1 MSRCPKCGEYNGDQD
16 DYCYNCGTRLVYVS
30 NQDGF
35 DVLVRDFRLQS
46 FWALRLIAYGF
57 DVFFV
62 SVFGFLLSVFAY
74 FPLLFG
80 SLLGSNWDWRG
91 VWAAPFYLGL
101 GQIIYSSLTEYAYG
115 ATFGKQIIGLK
126 VVNRKNK
133 RPSIFSVFIRNL
145 SKAHWVML
153 LIDFISGVFRSV
165 DPRDKYLEKVS
176 GTYVFNTGRGIQI
189 PFLSRPYRTDVG
201 REIVP
206 VNVVQSFDPFS
217 ILNVGVLFVVVATI
231 ILNSPSLPVESFGWL
246 ISSIETGYQE
256 PPVNLLSS
264 SYWFLMA
271 MGVWGIV
278 SGVARYLLKIH
289 PIKSVQDIVNGCAGL
304 VLGVYLRNAQFTMNG
319 LVTYLSFLIGFM
331 ILQIVFYFYY
341 SKVKEIPSQ

>member
-1 MSRCPKCGEYNGDQD
+1 MQ
-16 DYCYNCGTRLVYVS
+16 VS

-35 DVLVRDFRLQS
+35 DVLIRDFRLQS
-46 FWALRLIAYGF
+46 FWALRLIAYGL

-62 SVFGFLLSVFAY
+62 SIFGFLLSVFAY

-101 GQIIYSSLTEYAYG
+101 GQIVYSSMTEYVYG
-115 ATFGKQIIGLK
+115 ATFGKQILGLK

-133 RPSIFSVFIRNL
+133 RPSLVSVFIRNL

-153 LIDFISGVFRSV
+153 LIDFIAGVFRSV
-165 DPRDKYLEKVS
+165 DPRDKYLERVS

-189 PFLSRPYRTDVG
+189 PFLTRPYKTDPG

-206 VNVVQSFDPFS
+206 LNVVQSFDPLS
-217 ILNVGVLFVVVATI
+217 VLNVGVLFVVASTI
-231 ILNSPSLPVESFGWL
+231 FLNTPSLPAETMGWI
-246 ISSIETGYQE
+246 ISSIQNGFQA
-256 PPVNLLSS
+256 PPTNLLSA
-264 SYWFLMA
+264 SYWFLMT

-278 SGVARYLLKIH
+278 SGIGRYVLKIH
-289 PIKSVQDIVNGCAGL
+289 PIKSVQDVVNGCAGL
-304 VLGVYLRNAQFTMNG
+304 VLGVLMRNIQFTMNG
-319 LVTYLSFLIGFM
+319 LVTYLSVLMFFFI
-331 ILQIVFYFYY
+331 IQIIFYY
-341 SKVKEIPSQ
+341 YYSRVREVPTQ